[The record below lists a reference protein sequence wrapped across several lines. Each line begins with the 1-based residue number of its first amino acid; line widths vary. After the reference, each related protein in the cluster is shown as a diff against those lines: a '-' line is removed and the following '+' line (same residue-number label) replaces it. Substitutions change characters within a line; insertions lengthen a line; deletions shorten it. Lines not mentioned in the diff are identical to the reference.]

1 MRLAILGEYITWC
14 WGLPAPLH
22 GNISRQSSPLAYIR
36 LLNTICLF
44 FGKIIYYN
52 ILQCNVM
59 LQPEIPLSSLHFFD
73 TCWLFFYC
81 HQKFVLFWA
90 WLCVYF
96 CKTWGSTLKMTIV
109 TVSVCVLC
117 VTVCVLVGNE
127 GKGPIP
133 SQSKDRAY
141 NTITAKKCKITKRK
155 KGNKFEWP
163 RFFYNKSLIFCL

>member
-73 TCWLFFYC
+73 TCWLFFI
-81 HQKFVLFWA
+81 VIRSLFCFGLGCVCILVRHEEARWR
-90 WLCVYF
+90 WPLSMLSLCLCVF
-96 CKTWGSTLKMTIV
+96 C
-109 TVSVCVLC
+109 VSLC
-117 VTVCVLVGNE
+117 VFWWEMKEKVRYPARARTGHTTQ
-127 GKGPIP
+127 
-133 SQSKDRAY
+133 SQQR
-141 NTITAKKCKITKRK
+141 NAK
-155 KGNKFEWP
+155 
-163 RFFYNKSLIFCL
+163 